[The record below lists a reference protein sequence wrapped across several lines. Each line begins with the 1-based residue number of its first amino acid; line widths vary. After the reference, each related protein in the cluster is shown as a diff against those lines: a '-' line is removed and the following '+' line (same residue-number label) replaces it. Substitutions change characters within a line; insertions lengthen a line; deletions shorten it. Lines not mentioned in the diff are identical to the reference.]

1 MDVNK
6 VTLIGNLVRDPE
18 VKETKGGNSLAT
30 FSVATN
36 RAWRDAESKEKKEAV
51 EYHNVIAWGRLAEII
66 SEYVKK
72 GNKVY
77 VEGRLANRTFEGKDG
92 KKRYYTDV
100 VANNLIMLTRK
111 PAEKEDTP
119 AAMAPEEVNVE
130 EVVVA

>member
-1 MDVNK
+1 MDVNN

-18 VKETKGGNSLAT
+18 LKETNGGRRIAT

-36 RAWRDAESKEKKEAV
+36 RVWRDAETKEKKEAV
-51 EYHNVIAWGRLAEII
+51 EYHNVVAWGRLAEII

-77 VEGRLANRTFEGKDG
+77 VEGRIASREFEGKDG
-92 KKRYYTDV
+92 RKRYYTDII
-100 VANNLIMLTRK
+100 ARNLIMLTRK
-111 PAEKEDTP
+111 PSAEETP

-130 EVVVA
+130 EVVAA